1 MSNKQNALTRTFI
14 MTVNS
19 MKDRGVVSSYNDL
32 ADKIGFNR
40 TSMSNVING
49 RRNVPTDIY
58 QKFAE
63 MFHTDT
69 SITTTESHSLILTKV
84 LLNEAMLRVM
94 LKGLAEILASQRG
107 EPEKVVLSELEAA
120 VNRSAESGIK
130 KL

>member
-1 MSNKQNALTRTFI
+1 MSNKQNALTRTFV

-19 MKDRGVVSSYNDL
+19 MKDRGIVSSYNDL

-49 RRNVPTDIY
+49 RRNVPSDIY
-58 QKFAE
+58 EKFAE

-69 SITTTESHSLILTKV
+69 SISTTESHSLILTKV
-84 LLNEAMLRVM
+84 LLCESMIRVT
-94 LKGLAEILASQRG
+94 LKVLAELLAAQRG
-107 EPEKVVLSELEAA
+107 EPVTVVLSELEAA
-120 VNRSAESGIK
+120 VNRSAESAIK